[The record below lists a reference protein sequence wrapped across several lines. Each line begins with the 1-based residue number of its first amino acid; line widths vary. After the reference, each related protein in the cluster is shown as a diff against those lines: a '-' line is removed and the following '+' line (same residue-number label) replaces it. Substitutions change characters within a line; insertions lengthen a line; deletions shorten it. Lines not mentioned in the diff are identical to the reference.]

1 MSILFSFSFHP
12 FKNPSCVYVYVCGV
26 FLFCL
31 WFSSFVLIIKL
42 FINKQRKNLIYVLWQ
57 LFVGFF
63 FLHWANKKY
72 SEQIKGRTV
81 FRYIG
86 LSNTG
91 RRNGIQKGKS
101 NKYMQH
107 QTCKVSNTK
116 TTSKLESFH
125 LPTRVTL

>member
-1 MSILFSFSFHP
+1 MTIV
-12 FKNPSCVYVYVCGV
+12 CVW
-26 FLFCL
+26 L
-31 WFSSFVLIIKL
+31 
-42 FINKQRKNLIYVLWQ
+42 
-57 LFVGFF
+57 F
-63 FLHWANKKY
+63 FLLWANKKY

-81 FRYIG
+81 YIQIYRFD
-86 LSNTG
+86 NTG
-91 RRNGIQKGKS
+91 RKNGKEKEKS